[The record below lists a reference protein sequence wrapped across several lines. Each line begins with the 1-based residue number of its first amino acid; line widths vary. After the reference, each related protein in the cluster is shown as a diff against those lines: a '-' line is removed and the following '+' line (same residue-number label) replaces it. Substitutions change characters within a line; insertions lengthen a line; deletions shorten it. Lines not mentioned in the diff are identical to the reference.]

1 MDALATIAF
10 YLGVIAYSAAS
21 TLFFLDLAR
30 QAALGAR
37 TAWGPRVLVVAAVLH
52 ATHVVT
58 ASLVLNRC
66 PVESLHFGLSFSALV
81 AVTAFLGLRR
91 FANLDAV
98 GVIVAPV
105 ALTFL
110 VGAQFVG
117 VAVAADPLISRPLL
131 VLHVTANVLGVG
143 LFVVSGAAGLLFLFQ
158 ERRLQSKRAAGL
170 GTRLPS
176 LDALDRATHR
186 LLLSGFPLL
195 TFGVVTG
202 AIFSQH
208 LETSSGAALARTL
221 LGFAT
226 WIVLATV
233 LVLRRVAGVRGR
245 RAAYGTVAGVL
256 CVLLVVVVYAVRPGA
271 HGS

>member
-30 QAALGAR
+30 QGAAGPR
-37 TAWGPRVLVVAAVLH
+37 STWGPRVLVVAALFH
-52 ATHVVT
+52 AVHVIT

-66 PVESLHFGLSFSALV
+66 PVDSLHFGLSFSALV
-81 AVTAFLGLRR
+81 AVAVFLVLRR
-91 FANLDAV
+91 YASLDAV
-98 GVIVAPV
+98 GVIVAPC

-117 VAVAADPLISRPLL
+117 VEVTTDPLISRPLL
-131 VLHVTANVLGVG
+131 VLHIAANVLGVG
-143 LFVVSGAAGLLFLFQ
+143 LFVVAGAAGLLFLVL
-158 ERRLQSKRAAGL
+158 ERRLQKHRVPGL
-170 GTRLPS
+170 GGRLPS
-176 LDALDRATHR
+176 LDALDRSMHR
-186 LLLSGFPLL
+186 LLLGGFPLL

-202 AIFSQH
+202 ALFSRH
-208 LETSSGAALARTL
+208 LEDLSGSALARTL
-221 LGFAT
+221 FGFLT
-226 WIVLATV
+226 WAVLTGV

-245 RAAYGTVAGVL
+245 RAAYGTLAAVL
-256 CVLLVVVVYAVRPGA
+256 CMLLVVVVYAVRPGG

>member
-10 YLGVIAYSAAS
+10 YFGVIAYSAAC
-21 TLFFLDLAR
+21 TLFFLDLVR
-30 QAALGAR
+30 QGPQAAR
-37 TAWGPRVLVVAAVLH
+37 STWGSRVLGVAAVLH
-52 ATHVVT
+52 TAHVIT
-58 ASLVLNRC
+58 ASLLLNRC

-81 AVTAFLGLRR
+81 AVAAFLVLRR
-91 FANLDAV
+91 FASVDAL

-117 VAVAADPLISRPLL
+117 VEVNADPVISRPLL

-143 LFVVSGAAGLLFLFQ
+143 LFVVAGAAGLLFLVL
-158 ERRLQSKRAAGL
+158 EWRLQHKRTAGL
-170 GTRLPS
+170 GSRLPS
-176 LDALDRATHR
+176 LDTLDRAMHR

-202 AIFSQH
+202 ALFSRH
-208 LETSSGAALARTL
+208 LEDPSGASLARTL
-221 LGFAT
+221 FGFTT
-226 WIVLATV
+226 WIVLAAV

-245 RAAYGTVAGVL
+245 RAAYGTLAAVV
-256 CVLLVVVVYAVRPGA
+256 CMLLIVVVYAVRPGG

>member
-1 MDALATIAF
+1 METLATIAF

-30 QAALGAR
+30 QRADA
-37 TAWGPRVLVVAAVLH
+37 PRSLWAPRLLAVGGCLH

-58 ASLVLNRC
+58 ASLLLNRC

-81 AVTAFLGLRR
+81 AVGAFLSLRR
-91 FANLDAV
+91 FATLDAM
-98 GVIVAPV
+98 GVIVAPI

-110 VGAQFVG
+110 IGAEFVG
-117 VAVAADPLISRPLL
+117 VDLAPETLISRPLL
-131 VLHVTANVLGVG
+131 ALHIAANVLGVG
-143 LFVVSGAAGLLFLFQ
+143 IFVVAGAAGLLYLVQ
-158 ERRLQSKRAAGL
+158 EGRLRHKRASSVGS
-170 GTRLPS
+170 RLPS

-202 AIFSQH
+202 AIFSRQ
-208 LETSSGAALARTL
+208 LEHEGAAALARTL
-221 LGFAT
+221 FGFLT
-226 WIVLATV
+226 WFLLAGVL
-233 LVLRRVAGVRGR
+233 LLRRLAGVRGR

-256 CVLLVVVVYAVRPGA
+256 CVLFVVLVYAVRPGGP
-271 HGS
+271 GS

>member
-1 MDALATIAF
+1 MGAVATVAF
-10 YLGVIAYSAAS
+10 YLGVIAYSAAC

-30 QAALGAR
+30 Q
-37 TAWGPRVLVVAAVLH
+37 TAEAPRSTWGPRVLAAGALLH
-52 ATHVVT
+52 AAHVVT
-58 ASLVLNRC
+58 ASLLLNRC

-81 AVTAFLGLRR
+81 AVTAFLVLRR
-91 FANLDAV
+91 YTNLDAL
-98 GVIVAPV
+98 GVVVAPV

-117 VAVAADPLISRPLL
+117 EDMREDALISRPLL

-143 LFVVSGAAGLLFLFQ
+143 LFVVSGAAGLLYLLQ
-158 ERRLQSKRAAGL
+158 ERRLRDKKGGSVGS
-170 GTRLPS
+170 RLPS

-186 LLLSGFPLL
+186 LLLAGFPLL

-202 AIFSQH
+202 AIFSRH
-208 LETSSGAALARTL
+208 LETLAGAALARTL
-221 LGFAT
+221 LGVVT
-226 WIVLATV
+226 WLVLATV

-245 RAAYGTVAGVL
+245 RAAYGTVTGVL
-256 CVLLVVVVYAVRPGA
+256 CVLLVVAVYALRTGG

>member
-1 MDALATIAF
+1 VDTLATVAF

-30 QAALGAR
+30 QSGQGAR
-37 TAWGPRVLVVAAVLH
+37 SSWGPRVLGAAAVLH
-52 ATHVVT
+52 SVHVVT
-58 ASLVLNRC
+58 ASLILKRC

-81 AVTAFLGLRR
+81 AVAAFLVLRR
-91 FANLDAV
+91 FMNLDAV

-110 VGAQFVG
+110 VAAQFVG
-117 VAVAADPLISRPLL
+117 VEVSSDLGISRPLL

-143 LFVVSGAAGLLFLFQ
+143 LFVVAGAAGLLFLLQ
-158 ERRLQSKRAAGL
+158 ERRLQRKRAGAL

-176 LDALDRATHR
+176 LDALDSATHR
-186 LLLSGFPLL
+186 LLLTGFPLL

-202 AIFSQH
+202 ALFSRQ
-208 LETSSGAALARTL
+208 LELLSGVALARTL
-221 LGFAT
+221 FGFLT
-226 WIVLATV
+226 WVVLAAV
-233 LVLRRVAGVRGR
+233 LVLRRVAGMRGR
-245 RAAYGTVAGVL
+245 RAAYGTLAGVL
-256 CVLLVVVVYAVRPGA
+256 CVLLIVLVYAVRPGG

>member
-1 MDALATIAF
+1 VDSLATVAF

-37 TAWGPRVLVVAAVLH
+37 TTWGPRVLVVAALLH
-52 ATHVVT
+52 SVHVVT
-58 ASLVLNRC
+58 ASLLLNRC

-81 AVTAFLGLRR
+81 AVAAFLVLRR
-91 FANLDAV
+91 FAKLDAV

-117 VAVAADPLISRPLL
+117 VEVSSDPVISRPLL
-131 VLHVTANVLGVG
+131 ALHIAANVLGVG
-143 LFVVSGAAGLLFLFQ
+143 IFVVAGAAGCLFLFQ
-158 ERRLQSKRAAGL
+158 ERRLQRKHTGGL
-170 GTRLPS
+170 GARLPS
-176 LDALDRATHR
+176 LDALDNATHR
-186 LLLSGFPLL
+186 LLMSGFPLL

-202 AIFSQH
+202 ALFSRQ
-208 LETSSGAALARTL
+208 LESLSGAALARTL
-221 LGFAT
+221 LGFTT
-226 WIVLATV
+226 WFLLAAV
-233 LVLRRVAGVRGR
+233 LVLRRFAGVRGR
-245 RAAYGTVAGVL
+245 RAAYGTLAGVV
-256 CVLLVVVVYAVRPGA
+256 CVLLVVIVYAVRPGG

>member
-1 MDALATIAF
+1 MNALATVAF

-30 QAALGAR
+30 QNAPGPR
-37 TAWGPRVLVVAAVLH
+37 SAWGPRVLAVGALFH
-52 ATHVVT
+52 TVHVVV

-81 AVTAFLGLRR
+81 AVAAFLLLRR
-91 FANLDAV
+91 HTNLDPM
-98 GVIVAPV
+98 GVLVAPI

-117 VAVAADPLISRPLL
+117 VDLEPEQLVSRPLL
-131 VLHVTANVLGVG
+131 VLHVTANVLGLG
-143 LFVVSGAAGLLFLFQ
+143 IFVVAGAAGLLYLLQ
-158 ERRLQSKRAAGL
+158 ERRLRNKRAGGVAS
-170 GTRLPS
+170 RLPS

-202 AIFSQH
+202 AIFSRQFGS
-208 LETSSGAALARTL
+208 LAGAALARTL
-221 LGFAT
+221 FGFTT
-226 WIVLATV
+226 WFLLAGV
-233 LVLRRVAGVRGR
+233 LVLRRLAGVRGR

-256 CVLLVVVVYAVRPGA
+256 CVLIVAMIYAVRPGG